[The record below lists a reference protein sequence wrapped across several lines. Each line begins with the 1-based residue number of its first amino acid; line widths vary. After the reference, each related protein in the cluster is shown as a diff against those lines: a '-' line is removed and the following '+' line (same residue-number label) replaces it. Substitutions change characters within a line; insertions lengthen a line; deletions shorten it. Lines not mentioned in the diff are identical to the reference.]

1 MKHLVLPGHFFSR
14 WNFRK
19 WDGLKGNVSFW
30 EVQVGNQQE
39 FLPKIRHW
47 DGLSME
53 VGRAG

>member
-30 EVQVGNQQE
+30 EVQVGHQQE
-39 FLPKIRHW
+39 FLPQIRHW